1 MRFVRR
7 ATVVIGQA
15 GIGPQAARIEEQ
27 NGKAAPIKL
36 TSQCN
41 TGGAGA
47 YDAYSSAR

>member
-1 MRFVRR
+1 MWLVCR

-15 GIGPQAARIEEQ
+15 GIGPQPARIEEQ

-36 TSQCN
+36 TRQCN

-47 YDAYSSAR
+47 DDAYGSAR